1 MSTEI
6 ITLQIDPEAAKA
18 FNAASAEEREKLQ
31 VLLGIWLHELG
42 RTESKS
48 LSEVMDEIGNKA
60 KSRGLNAETLAEILK
75 ED

>member
-6 ITLQIDPEAAKA
+6 ITLQIDQEAAKA
-18 FNAASAEEREKLQ
+18 FNTASVEEREKLQ

-42 RTESKS
+42 RTESRP
-48 LSEVMDEIGNKA
+48 LSELMDEIGNKA
-60 KSRGLNAETLAEILK
+60 KSRGLNTETLAEVLK